1 MVDRVW
7 GRVIESSYQP
17 ESTHAL
23 PSSEKGNG
31 PVIQILGKERA
42 PQVDDAAIAIANQ
55 LDTGILEY
63 SSL

>member
-1 MVDRVW
+1 MV
-7 GRVIESSYQP
+7 ESSYQP

-23 PSSEKGNG
+23 PSSEKGKG

-55 LDTGILEY
+55 LDTGISEH